1 MLSPFSSPIL
11 LLLVSLLLPNHLL
24 ARPNGDELL
33 ASVKSEGTEDY
44 EVSDC
49 IAGTNIVK
57 VFNSTN

>member
-1 MLSPFSSPIL
+1 MLSPFSSSI
-11 LLLVSLLLPNHLL
+11 LLLVSCILLPNHLL

-33 ASVKSEGTEDY
+33 ASVNSEGTEDY